1 MPGILDSSA
10 PTAVSEPRLKL
21 ANCLWEVTSPQ
32 TILAA
37 SSLGATER
45 LQRLLERYR
54 TLLASLGLLESLEAV
69 VSSQSLVA
77 RFMLIHSPFEFLL
90 AQLDED
96 RQRERE
102 DHDYL
107 EERVKLICLTPCWA
121 SRAPFTMTLRKR
133 CLLKPVP
140 IHYTNLILDLR
151 EFSRNEFGVASS
163 NGAVRFPGESSPHDF
178 AWDESLCLLRFS
190 MGHAPFLLRNPADY
204 VVYSSKNVI
213 KAEKILSED
222 SSTYAIQYQGEV
234 FEEVVG
240 IVEKAQALIQAY
252 QPALLTELRFFVRAF
267 GMDTS
272 LEGIAKTLYCSTL
285 TQPGLVQMAPYLL
298 GAPEGMKVEKR
309 GDPLLAMLVAAQII
323 HEGLHQKHY
332 YLNRCGDTEPA
343 NERQHGFIRPEFS
356 EVQIACPWT
365 QNQTRCLHLFFTLAL
380 SVGFEV
386 LFLEHLLHTQRLRSD
401 EQDFFKRR
409 LKRKR
414 RYVLALLVQAELLRH
429 CFSAEGQIVLG
440 ELSRLFGY
448 QTT

>member
-1 MPGILDSSA
+1 MRRLAMPTSVRPALSKTTADKALWMRGWKPVVSS
-10 PTAVSEPRLKL
+10 PVCPISRSWQHWSRRPMKRRVRRNMRMPDVLHSDTATGASASRLKF

-37 SSLGATER
+37 SSLGAQER

-204 VVYSSKNVI
+204 VVYSFKNMSESG
-213 KAEKILSED
+213 KCLAED
-222 SSTYAIQYQGEV
+222 DPTYEIQYQGEL
-234 FEEVVG
+234 FEEVVE
-240 IVEKAQALIQAY
+240 IVETAQALIQAY
-252 QPALLTELRFFVRAF
+252 QPSLLKELRFFVRAF
-267 GMDTS
+267 GIDTS
-272 LEGIAKTLYCSTL
+272 LWGEKGKKLYCSMPGR
-285 TQPGLVQMAPYLL
+285 PGLIQMAPYLL
-298 GAPEGMKVEKR
+298 SAPEGMKIDKR
-309 GDPLLAMLVAAQII
+309 D
-323 HEGLHQKHY
+323 
-332 YLNRCGDTEPA
+332 D
-343 NERQHGFIRPEFS
+343 
-356 EVQIACPWT
+356 
-365 QNQTRCLHLFFTLAL
+365 
-380 SVGFEV
+380 
-386 LFLEHLLHTQRLRSD
+386 
-401 EQDFFKRR
+401 
-409 LKRKR
+409 
-414 RYVLALLVQAELLRH
+414 
-429 CFSAEGQIVLG
+429 
-440 ELSRLFGY
+440 
-448 QTT
+448 